1 VINDSVLLLL
11 NCQII
16 QRSSPEA
23 LCCQR
28 DLLFIARIL
37 FPDRRMFAGP
47 DVAEYGIL
55 SMIFRSD

>member
-1 VINDSVLLLL
+1 VINDTVLLFL

-16 QRSSPEA
+16 QGSSPEIF
-23 LCCQR
+23 CRQS
-28 DLLFIARIL
+28 DLPFVVRIL